1 MPENKDFPESDFDD
15 SSFQIDTE
23 IEMKTVTFDSP
34 IRNFLRHLPLEK
46 HLPKLSPNWIQPD
59 LESDLTQFPRPS
71 VAADVAVLSVIDF
84 EGRPSLVAL
93 ATRRGPGHEEGTWAL
108 PGRMLREHETLDKT
122 AYDAVSFKL
131 GIDEIELYQLRV
143 FDEPDRDPRG
153 WVLSV
158 AHIATVPAQVA
169 ERALVSADVAA
180 ILVTDGGYHFPSNQT
195 DLPYE
200 QRQILREAV
209 KELRRRYSLLPD
221 PGLILPD
228 EFTLS
233 QLREVHEAIQ
243 DTEIAPDTFRREM
256 LPNLKATGHRAEGS
270 VGKPAMMYRRKDLR
284 DSTVRTSRMLS
295 ARMVSTDDFM

>member
-1 MPENKDFPESDFDD
+1 MDENKDFSEELVESFLPVLSKLQEVDD
-15 SSFQIDTE
+15 PVMTARTLARLTNKFQDATGLLN
-23 IEMKTVTFDSP
+23 KRT
-34 IRNFLRHLPLEK
+34 N
-46 HLPKLSPNWIQPD
+46 
-59 LESDLTQFPRPS
+59 ESDLTQFPRPS

-84 EGRPSLVAL
+84 EGHPSLVAL

-122 AYDAVSFKL
+122 ANDAVKFKL
-131 GIDEIELYQLRV
+131 GIDELELDQLRV

-169 ERALVSADVAA
+169 EQAIVSPDVAA
-180 ILVTDGGYHFPSNQT
+180 IFITDGGYHFPSNQS

-221 PGLILPD
+221 PGLILED

-270 VGKPAMMYRRKDLR
+270 VGKPPMMYRRKDR
-284 DSTVRTSRMLS
+284 RESTVRTSRMLS
-295 ARMVSTDDFM
+295 ARMVATDDFM

>member
-1 MPENKDFPESDFDD
+1 MAENKDFPESGFEDNAFHA
-15 SSFQIDTE
+15 DTE
-23 IEMKTVTFDSP
+23 IEMESVTFDSS
-34 IRNFLRHLPLEK
+34 IKNFLKEISLEK
-46 HLPKLSPNWIQPD
+46 RRPGLKLNWFQID
-59 LESDLTQFPRPS
+59 SESDLTQFPRPS

-84 EGRPSLVAL
+84 EGRRSLVAL

-122 AYDAVSFKL
+122 ANDAVKFKL
-131 GIDEIELYQLRV
+131 GIDELELDQLRV

-169 ERALVSADVAA
+169 ERAIVSPDVAP
-180 ILVTDGGYHFPSNQT
+180 IFITDGDYHFPSNQS

-221 PGLILPD
+221 PGLILED

-270 VGKPAMMYRRKDLR
+270 VGKPPMMYRRKDR
-284 DSTVRTSRMLS
+284 RESTIRTSRMLS
-295 ARMVSTDDFM
+295 ARMIATDDFM